1 MLKSSTQ
8 SGAHP
13 HAVRGADLYETP
25 AVAVQALLRA
35 EPLPHCIWEPAT
47 GRGAIVREL
56 RAAGHTVIA
65 SDLHD
70 YGFPLHFAGDFL
82 LQTHTPVGCECILTN
97 PPFLV
102 INEFI
107 EHALDLSP
115 RVIVLARLALLESV
129 RRTEIIEHR
138 GLARVHVFRDRLPM
152 MHRDGWAGRK
162 ASSAI
167 PYAWFVWERD
177 HRGPFI
183 ADRISHNTKTGKGR
197 PGSSRPN
204 RSMNTMTKAHIISE
218 SDAPLDES
226 NTVADPFDLT
236 KLRLDQSFVESAGVK
251 KLLTTVPVRK
261 PSPQDFVR
269 VHPSPEF
276 RAALAVIEL
285 KEDREIYLLTPQ
297 IARELPGEFMM
308 VMMFTTINRQGVVHL
323 WPARL
328 PAPDGR
334 IMEWHRSALDAADMA
349 TRRWVR
355 VRSNMSLGAYEIIEA
370 ATTAEPEWPA
380 VPFQELLRIAFRDR
394 LVDRLDHAV
403 IKRLR
408 GE

>member
-1 MLKSSTQ
+1 MTNAKPHVIESEAPPDESTT
-8 SGAHP
+8 
-13 HAVRGADLYETP
+13 TP
-25 AVAVQALLRA
+25 AA
-35 EPLPHCIWEPAT
+35 
-47 GRGAIVREL
+47 
-56 RAAGHTVIA
+56 
-65 SDLHD
+65 
-70 YGFPLHFAGDFL
+70 
-82 LQTHTPVGCECILTN
+82 
-97 PPFLV
+97 PP
-102 INEFI
+102 
-107 EHALDLSP
+107 
-115 RVIVLARLALLESV
+115 
-129 RRTEIIEHR
+129 
-138 GLARVHVFRDRLPM
+138 
-152 MHRDGWAGRK
+152 
-162 ASSAI
+162 
-167 PYAWFVWERD
+167 
-177 HRGPFI
+177 
-183 ADRISHNTKTGKGR
+183 
-197 PGSSRPN
+197 
-204 RSMNTMTKAHIISE
+204 
-218 SDAPLDES
+218 
-226 NTVADPFDLT
+226 DPFDIT

-261 PSPQDFVR
+261 PNPQDFVR
-269 VHPSPEF
+269 VHPSPEY